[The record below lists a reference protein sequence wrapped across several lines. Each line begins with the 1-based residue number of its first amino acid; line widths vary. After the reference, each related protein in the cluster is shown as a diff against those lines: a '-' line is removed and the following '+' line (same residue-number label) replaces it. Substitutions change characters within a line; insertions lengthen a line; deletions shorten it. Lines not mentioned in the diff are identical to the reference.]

1 MWPGPCGKS
10 RCGEGPG
17 RVSGEQSSNT
27 GWTPRGGQSQALWAM
42 LGFNLGRNGGCW
54 RAVSRE
60 EWGLDFP
67 LEEFAPAVD
76 E

>member
-1 MWPGPCGKS
+1 M
-10 RCGEGPG
+10 
-17 RVSGEQSSNT
+17 SGEQSSNT